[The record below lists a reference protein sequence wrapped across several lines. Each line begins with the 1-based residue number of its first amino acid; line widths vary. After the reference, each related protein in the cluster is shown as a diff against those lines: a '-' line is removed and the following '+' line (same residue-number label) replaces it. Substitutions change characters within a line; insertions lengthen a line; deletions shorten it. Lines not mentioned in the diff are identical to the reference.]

1 MERTRKQRRNS
12 KLLAGSLAL
21 VVLLAVSAMAAP
33 AAAPPAAPAAAP
45 ATAVASAI
53 PAAAPATVQP
63 EAAATAPDIPDYRY
77 DPKGKT
83 DPFKPFVRL
92 ELPTAAKKGP
102 EKKKYTGHLTPL
114 QRVSLDKVRVTGI
127 AGSPV
132 KRAAMVEDGAGKG
145 YIVYLG
151 TLIGENG
158 GRVIQILPDRVIV
171 EGKAGEGI
179 KGKEKSHRVALKL
192 HKEEGEGRP

>member
-1 MERTRKQRRNS
+1 MERTRKQRRKS

-21 VVLLAVSAMAAP
+21 VFLLAVSATAAP
-33 AAAPPAAPAAAP
+33 AADSPAAPP

-53 PAAAPATVQP
+53 PASAPATVKP
-63 EAAATAPDIPDYRY
+63 EAAALEVPDYRY

-92 ELPTAAKKGP
+92 ELPTPAKKGP

-114 QRVSLDKVRVTGI
+114 QRVPLDKVRVTGI
-127 AGSPV
+127 AGSPD

-158 GRVIQILPDRVIV
+158 GRVVQILPDRVIV
-171 EGKAGEGI
+171 EEKVGEGTR
-179 KGKEKSHRVALKL
+179 GKEKSHRVALKL

>member
-1 MERTRKQRRNS
+1 MERTRKQRRKS
-12 KLLAGSLAL
+12 KPLAASLAFAC
-21 VVLLAVSAMAAP
+21 LLAVSAATVT

-63 EAAATAPDIPDYRY
+63 GEAAGEMPDYRY

-92 ELPTAAKKGP
+92 ELPTPAKKGP

-114 QRVSLDKVRVTGI
+114 QRVPLDKVRVTGI
-127 AGSPV
+127 AGSAS
-132 KRAAMVEDGAGKG
+132 KRVAMVEDGAGKG

-151 TLIGENG
+151 TLIGDNG
-158 GRVIQILPDRVIV
+158 GRVIQILPDRVVV
-171 EGKAGEGI
+171 EEKVGEGTR
-179 KGKEKSHRVALKL
+179 GKEKSHRVALKL
-192 HKEEGEGRP
+192 HKEEGEGKP

>member
-1 MERTRKQRRNS
+1 MERTKKQLRKS

-21 VVLLAVSAMAAP
+21 AFLIAVSAAAAP

-53 PAAAPATVQP
+53 PAAAPATVKP
-63 EAAATAPDIPDYRY
+63 EEAAVEMPEYRY

-102 EKKKYTGHLTPL
+102 EKKKYTGNLTPL

-127 AGSPV
+127 AGSQA
-132 KRAAMVEDGAGKG
+132 KRVAMVEDGAGKG

-171 EGKAGEGI
+171 EEKVGEGS

>member
-1 MERTRKQRRNS
+1 MERTRKQLRKS
-12 KLLAGSLAL
+12 KRLAGSLAL
-21 VVLLAVSAMAAP
+21 VFLFAGFATAAP

-53 PAAAPATVQP
+53 PAAAPATVKP
-63 EAAATAPDIPDYRY
+63 EEAAVEMPEYRY

-102 EKKKYTGHLTPL
+102 EKKKYTGNLTPL

-127 AGSPV
+127 AGSQA
-132 KRAAMVEDGAGKG
+132 KRVAMVEDGAGKG

-171 EGKAGEGI
+171 EEKVGEGS

>member
-1 MERTRKQRRNS
+1 MIRKGAN
-12 KLLAGSLAL
+12 KIGWTGVLMLAL
-21 VVLLAVSAMAAP
+21 VFLLAVSATAAP
-33 AAAPPAAPAAAP
+33 AAAPPAAP

-53 PAAAPATVQP
+53 PAAAPATVKP
-63 EAAATAPDIPDYRY
+63 EEAAVEMPEYRY
-77 DPKGKT
+77 DSKGKT

-102 EKKKYTGHLTPL
+102 EKKKYTGNLTRL

-127 AGSPV
+127 AGSQA
-132 KRAAMVEDGAGKG
+132 KRVSMVEDGAGKG

-171 EGKAGEGI
+171 EEKVGEGS

>member
-1 MERTRKQRRNS
+1 MERTSKQVRNS

-21 VVLLAVSAMAAP
+21 VFLLAVSATAVP
-33 AAAPPAAPAAAP
+33 AAAPPAAP

-53 PAAAPATVQP
+53 PAAAPATVKP
-63 EAAATAPDIPDYRY
+63 EEAAVEMPEYRY
-77 DPKGKT
+77 DSKGKT

-102 EKKKYTGHLTPL
+102 EKKKYTGNLTPL

-127 AGSPV
+127 AGSQA
-132 KRAAMVEDGAGKG
+132 KRVAMVEDGAGKG

-171 EGKAGEGI
+171 EEKVGEGS

>member
-1 MERTRKQRRNS
+1 MERTRKQLRKS
-12 KLLAGSLAL
+12 KPLAGSLVL
-21 VVLLAVSAMAAP
+21 VFLLAVSATAVP
-33 AAAPPAAPAAAP
+33 AAAPPAAAPAAKPAEV
-45 ATAVASAI
+45 ATAM
-53 PAAAPATVQP
+53 PAAAPATVKP
-63 EAAATAPDIPDYRY
+63 EAAALEIPDYRY

-92 ELPTAAKKGP
+92 ELPTPAKKGP
-102 EKKKYTGHLTPL
+102 EKKKYNGNLTPL
-114 QRVSLDKVRVTGI
+114 QRVPLEKVRVTGI
-127 AGSPV
+127 AGSPA
-132 KRAAMVEDGAGKG
+132 KRVAMVEDGAGKG

-171 EGKAGEGI
+171 EEKAGEGG

>member
-1 MERTRKQRRNS
+1 MERTRKQLRKS

-21 VVLLAVSAMAAP
+21 VFLLAVSATAVP
-33 AAAPPAAPAAAP
+33 AAAPPAAP

-53 PAAAPATVQP
+53 PAAAPATVKP
-63 EAAATAPDIPDYRY
+63 EEAAVEMPEYRY
-77 DPKGKT
+77 DSKGKT

-102 EKKKYTGHLTPL
+102 EKKKYTGNLTPL

-127 AGSPV
+127 AGSQA
-132 KRAAMVEDGAGKG
+132 KRVAMVEDGAGKG

-171 EGKAGEGI
+171 EEKVGEGG

>member
-1 MERTRKQRRNS
+1 MERTRKQLRKS

-21 VVLLAVSAMAAP
+21 VFLLAVSATAAP
-33 AAAPPAAPAAAP
+33 AAAPPAAP

-53 PAAAPATVQP
+53 PAAAPATVKP
-63 EAAATAPDIPDYRY
+63 EEAAVEMPEYRY
-77 DPKGKT
+77 DSKGKT

-102 EKKKYTGHLTPL
+102 EKKKYTGNLTPL

-127 AGSPV
+127 AGSQA
-132 KRAAMVEDGAGKG
+132 KRVAMVEDGAGKG

-171 EGKAGEGI
+171 EEKVGEGS

>member
-1 MERTRKQRRNS
+1 MERTRKQLRNS
-12 KLLAGSLAL
+12 KLLAGGLAL
-21 VVLLAVSAMAAP
+21 VVLLAVSATAAP
-33 AAAPPAAPAAAP
+33 AEAP
-45 ATAVASAI
+45 ATAVASAV
-53 PAAAPATVQP
+53 PAAVPATVKP
-63 EAAATAPDIPDYRY
+63 AEAAVEMPEYRY

-92 ELPTAAKKGP
+92 EVPTAAKKGP
-102 EKKKYTGHLTPL
+102 EKKKYTGPLTPL

-127 AGSPV
+127 AGSQA
-132 KRAAMVEDGAGKG
+132 KRVAMVEDGAGKG

-171 EGKAGEGI
+171 EEKVGERS

>member
-1 MERTRKQRRNS
+1 MERTRKQLRKS
-12 KLLAGSLAL
+12 KPLAGGLAL
-21 VVLLAVSAMAAP
+21 VFLLAASAAVH
-33 AAAPPAAPAAAP
+33 AAAPPESAPAARP
-45 ATAVASAI
+45 AEVATAI
-53 PAAAPATVQP
+53 PAAAPATVKP
-63 EAAATAPDIPDYRY
+63 EAAALEIPDYRY
-77 DPKGKT
+77 DSRGKT

-92 ELPTAAKKGP
+92 ELPTPAKKGP
-102 EKKKYTGHLTPL
+102 EKKKYTGNLTPL
-114 QRVSLDKVRVTGI
+114 QRVPLDKVRVTGI
-127 AGSPV
+127 AGSTD
-132 KRAAMVEDGAGKG
+132 KRAAMVEDGSGKG

-171 EGKAGEGI
+171 EEKVGEGT